1 MALFYKPD
9 ILEQPFLSEE
19 ESRHAVKVLR
29 LGVGDTLD
37 IVDGKG
43 GLFRAVIRVADARRC
58 TIEIRESVPEPD
70 VRRHRIHLAIAP
82 TKDLDRI
89 EWMLEKCVEI
99 GVDQVTFIRTRRTD
113 ERYWKGKSIHPERLE
128 KISVS
133 AMKQSLKRRLPV
145 VTDLVPWERFL
156 AEREAGESRFVA
168 HLEEDDRTLLQQKAI
183 PGENYVVLIGP
194 EGDFTPEEIAE
205 AKENGFAPVSLG
217 NSRLRTETAGLVAVH
232 TLELLNQGE

>member
-82 TKDLDRI
+82 TKDLD
-89 EWMLEKCVEI
+89 
-99 GVDQVTFIRTRRTD
+99 
-113 ERYWKGKSIHPERLE
+113 
-128 KISVS
+128 
-133 AMKQSLKRRLPV
+133 
-145 VTDLVPWERFL
+145 
-156 AEREAGESRFVA
+156 
-168 HLEEDDRTLLQQKAI
+168 
-183 PGENYVVLIGP
+183 
-194 EGDFTPEEIAE
+194 
-205 AKENGFAPVSLG
+205 
-217 NSRLRTETAGLVAVH
+217 
-232 TLELLNQGE
+232 